1 MDIEKIQKL
10 IEILPGIF
18 INIAPGFIFIK
29 TYNYIFNIKGKS
41 IKDSLLDYIVCSFI
55 INLIIQSIFVCFN
68 RRLVMT
74 NGIAQFFICIM
85 SLILAYIVSM
95 ALQSK
100 KWLCI
105 MEILNINRSNA
116 SNIFDEII
124 DLEFGTWIRAYI
136 PSENIIYDGAF
147 VKFEY
152 KDSYDD
158 SFIILDSYESYLYG
172 ESRINSNRLIND
184 GEERDQVVLKM
195 CEISRIEIEYDE
207 ASKKIIERKPANSV
221 SPIQEKN
228 IEESQAS
235 ATDSDSY
242 K

>member
-10 IEILPGIF
+10 IQILPSIF

-41 IKDSLLDYIVCSFI
+41 IKDSLLDYIICSFI
-55 INLIIQSIFVCFN
+55 INLIIQSIFLCFD

-74 NGIAQFFICIM
+74 NGMAQFCICIM

-95 ALQSK
+95 TLQSN
-100 KWLCI
+100 KWICV
-105 MEILNINRSNA
+105 MEILKINRSNA

-124 DLEFGTWIRAYI
+124 DLECGTWIRAYI
-136 PSENIIYDGAF
+136 PSENIIYDGAL

-172 ESRINSNRLIND
+172 ESKINTNRLIND
-184 GEERDQVVLKM
+184 GEGRDHVVLKM
-195 CEISRIEIEYDE
+195 REISRIEIEYDE
-207 ASKKIIERKPANSV
+207 ASKKIIERKPVNNLS
-221 SPIQEKN
+221 SIQEKN
-228 IEESQAS
+228 IAELQAS
-235 ATDSDSY
+235 ATDSDTC